1 MKSEIIL
8 KNRILLDVNDRNKRC
23 RIEKYL
29 HLLLYTIENF
39 LYRLLYHAQRFWA
52 YNEQKC
58 G

>member
-39 LYRLLYHAQRFWA
+39 LYRLLYHAQRFLA
-52 YNEQKC
+52 YNDQKY